1 MNNLKFLVLEGDAI
15 GPEITSA
22 TIKVLQAV
30 VDKLNI
36 KIELIHDVVGFASLK
51 KYNTTIRNE
60 IFEIAKNCQGI
71 ILGPVS
77 HNEYPPLEQGG
88 LNPSGVIRKTLDLYA
103 NIRPAKNKI
112 GDSNKFKTGIDLVV
126 VRENTEGFY
135 SDRNMFVGSGEFM
148 PTPDVALSLRK
159 ITRSA
164 SIRIAEV
171 GFKIAEKR
179 RKKITVVHKAN
190 VLRVSDGLFLEC
202 TREISKKYPNVEYKE
217 ELVDAMSAKIIR
229 DPSQFDVV
237 LTTNLFGDNLSEAAS
252 EIAGSLGMAP
262 SINASDH
269 YVVAQAQHGSAPDI
283 AGKNIA
289 NPCSLI
295 GSVGMMFDWLGNKH
309 GEKKLSEVGFL
320 MERILTST
328 ISNPQTR
335 TKDLGGDLSTTDFTK
350 KLIDNLK
357 TIS

>member
-1 MNNLKFLVLEGDAI
+1 M
-15 GPEITSA
+15 P
-22 TIKVLQAV
+22 
-30 VDKLNI
+30 
-36 KIELIHDVVGFASLK
+36 KIV
-51 KYNTTIRNE
+51 R
-60 IFEIAKNCQGI
+60 GI

-77 HNEYPPLEQGG
+77 YNEYPPLEQGG

-202 TREISKKYPNVEYKE
+202 TR
-217 ELVDAMSAKIIR
+217 
-229 DPSQFDVV
+229 
-237 LTTNLFGDNLSEAAS
+237 
-252 EIAGSLGMAP
+252 
-262 SINASDH
+262 
-269 YVVAQAQHGSAPDI
+269 
-283 AGKNIA
+283 
-289 NPCSLI
+289 
-295 GSVGMMFDWLGNKH
+295 
-309 GEKKLSEVGFL
+309 
-320 MERILTST
+320 
-328 ISNPQTR
+328 
-335 TKDLGGDLSTTDFTK
+335 
-350 KLIDNLK
+350 
-357 TIS
+357 

>member
-1 MNNLKFLVLEGDAI
+1 MKILKLLVLEGDGI
-15 GPEITSA
+15 GPEITQS
-22 TIKVLQAV
+22 TIEILEETLK
-30 VDKLNI
+30 KTRI
-36 KIELIHDVVGFASLK
+36 KFELIYDMVGFESLK
-51 KYNTTIRNE
+51 KYKTTIRNE
-60 IFEIAKNCQGI
+60 IFEKAKDCQGI

-77 HNEYPPLEQGG
+77 HNEYPPTNEGG

-135 SDRNMFVGSGEFM
+135 SDRNMFLGNGEFM

-164 SIRIAEV
+164 SMRISEV
-171 GFKIAEKR
+171 GFQIASDR

-190 VLRVSDGLFLEC
+190 VLRMSDGLFLEC
-202 TREISKKYPNVEYKE
+202 AREVAKKYPEVNYNE

-237 LTTNLFGDNLSEAAS
+237 LTTNLFGDNLSDAAS

-262 SINASDH
+262 SINTSDD

-283 AGKNIA
+283 AGKNLA

-295 GSVGMMFDWLGNKH
+295 GSVSMMLDWIG
-309 GEKKLSEVGFL
+309 KKSKENSLIEAGSL
-320 MERILTST
+320 IQNSIDKT
-328 ISNPQTR
+328 IANSNSR
-335 TKDLGGDLSTTDFTK
+335 TKDLGGNLSTTNFTK
-350 KLIDNLK
+350 IIIDNL
-357 TIS
+357 